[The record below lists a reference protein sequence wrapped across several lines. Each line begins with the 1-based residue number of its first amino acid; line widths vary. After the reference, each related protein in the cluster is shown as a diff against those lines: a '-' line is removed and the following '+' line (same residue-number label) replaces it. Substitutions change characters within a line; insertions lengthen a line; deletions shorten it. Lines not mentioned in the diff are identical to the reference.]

1 MKLCATSK
9 GAAFFAAGKAD
20 GRCRIAGI
28 VMLAIAA
35 FAMSMP
41 PARAQNLI
49 DPSESIGSVPG
60 FAGTGLF
67 GLFFDNADGYS
78 RANGSAPGATFLT
91 TNLCF
96 PDCLGNSF
104 TDSSGGLTAFTNG
117 AATNI
122 TFFTSNEPMR
132 LTWDNSE
139 LDITGYIAINTPGTY
154 SFTIGSDDNTNFTI
168 GRSLFQ
174 VFGGGPQTTSDTFT
188 AAGLYPIDVQFTEI
202 NGGSRLSITGTD
214 PSGSCILGCYD
225 GNLLENDLFY
235 SDEQLAGAPAPVI
248 GGGWPGFA
256 FAALF
261 GAGALAGRRRL
272 GRLQHCYKA
281 PFKY

>member
-1 MKLCATSK
+1 MGK

-20 GRCRIAGI
+20 GSRRRWAIARLA
-28 VMLAIAA
+28 MLAVAA
-35 FAMSMP
+35 SAMFMQ
-41 PARAQNLI
+41 PAWAQNLI

-60 FAGTGLF
+60 YAGTGLF

-78 RANGSAPGATFLT
+78 QANGSAPGASFQT

-104 TDSSGGLTAFTNG
+104 TDSTGGLTAFTNG

-132 LTWDNSE
+132 LTWDSSE

-168 GRSLFQ
+168 GKSLFQ
-174 VFGGGPQTTSDTFT
+174 VLGGGPQITSDTFT
-188 AAGLYPIDVQFTEI
+188 AAGLYPIDVQFFEI
-202 NGGSRLSITGTD
+202 NGNSRLSITGTD
-214 PSGSCILGCYD
+214 PNGSCILGCYD

-235 SDEQLAGAPAPVI
+235 SDEQLAGAPAPIV
-248 GGGWPGFA
+248 GGGWYGFA
-256 FAALF
+256 FAALL
-261 GAGALAGRRRL
+261 GAGALVRRRL
-272 GRLQHCYKA
+272 GRI
-281 PFKY
+281 